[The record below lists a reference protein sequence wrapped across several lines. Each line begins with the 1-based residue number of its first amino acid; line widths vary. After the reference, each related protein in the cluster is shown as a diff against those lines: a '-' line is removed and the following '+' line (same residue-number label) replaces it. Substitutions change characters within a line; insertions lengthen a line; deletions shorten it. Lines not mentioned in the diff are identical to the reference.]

1 MAEQEQEL
9 LSLREIAAISRV
21 PPDEL
26 MERLPPPSLVSMIG
40 DDAVCV
46 WTRSQVYA
54 VLDEMGLTPS
64 DLLRSLPPDLSTL
77 SQDRSNLRRE
87 VCDLS
92 EQIECDRGTLRTLK
106 TQIKEAESRL
116 RDVDRTR
123 QSRETRDASIARG
136 APAFWPWGPPMTPPK
151 RLQGVYRLL
160 KDGNTIYIGQSVNIM
175 ARIADHMEDKDFD
188 QFSYALVDGGGET
201 LNEVESAL
209 IIVERPPRNHTAR
222 GKLFHPTGHK
232 WTREDAQA
240 VLDNYRSRAAANDE
254 KSAA

>member
-1 MAEQEQEL
+1 MAEQGQEL
-9 LSLREIAAISRV
+9 LSLREIAAISRI

-26 MERLPPPSLVSMIG
+26 MEKLPPPSLISMIG

-46 WTRSQVYA
+46 WTRSEVHA
-54 VLDEMGLTPS
+54 VLDEMGLQPA
-64 DLLRSLPPDLSTL
+64 DLFRSLPPDLSSL
-77 SQDRSNLRRE
+77 SRDRSKLRHE
-87 VCDLS
+87 VRDLS
-92 EQIECDRGTLRTLK
+92 EQIEFERGTLRTLQ

-116 RDVDRTR
+116 RDIDRTR
-123 QSRETRDASIARG
+123 KSREFRDASIERG

-160 KDGNTIYIGQSVNIM
+160 RDGNTIYIGQSVNIM

-188 QFSYALVDGGGET
+188 QFSYALVDGGVEA

-232 WTREDAQA
+232 WTRKEAEA
-240 VLDNYRSRAAANDE
+240 VLDNYRSRARSVA
-254 KSAA
+254 